1 MVQRPKLY
9 TKVKSDFGQPDSDE
23 DEVKKDD
30 TYDDKSIDLEKTNDE
45 ETKDE
50 FVQCE
55 EQVNDDE
62 DEEMSHAEVEESR
75 NDTDAAKADVEKAEE
90 VKDDAKKAELPST
103 SSNLSVS
110 LGFADQ
116 FHNLSSDTSLF
127 STIKDTT
134 DTKINSLLEIKI
146 QYEVPQIHSTSVLRV
161 PVSVISKPSVL
172 TPVQETP
179 SLAPVTTLPP
189 LSVSTIPPVPYKTKA
204 PIHAPPVKPPK
215 KSQRSRVPL

>member
-1 MVQRPKLY
+1 MVQKPKLY
-9 TKVKSDFGQPDSDE
+9 TKVKSDFGQPVQADDEEVDWIDSDE

-50 FVQCE
+50 FVQCD
-55 EQVNDDE
+55 EQ
-62 DEEMSHAEVEESR
+62 
-75 NDTDAAKADVEKAEE
+75 ADVEKAEE

-116 FHNLSSDTSLF
+116 FLKLSSDTSLF

-161 PVSVISKPSVL
+161 PVSVISEPSVL

-204 PIHAPPVKPPK
+204 PIHAPPVKPQK
-215 KSQRSRVPL
+215 NHNAVEYHYECYFIA